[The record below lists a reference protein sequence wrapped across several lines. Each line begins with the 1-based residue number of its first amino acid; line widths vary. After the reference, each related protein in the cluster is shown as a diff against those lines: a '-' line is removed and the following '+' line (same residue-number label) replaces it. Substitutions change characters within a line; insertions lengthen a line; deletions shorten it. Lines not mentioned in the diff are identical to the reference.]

1 MLSPNSLEDK
11 IWMVNPCSSELH
23 QILIQTLV
31 KQPLHETL
39 QGPWFNNL
47 EDRRHVVIAP

>member
-1 MLSPNSLEDK
+1 
-11 IWMVNPCSSELH
+11 MVNPCSSELH